1 MILSDEEFM
10 GKPTTTDQAPA
21 APTEQPVSEQAEPS
35 SKRLMTDEEFMGQLT
50 PESQK
55 KVQEFRSQGEQ
66 GRAMLRG
73 AAQGFTLGYEPEL
86 LGGQLYQQ
94 LASPNPA
101 WAFGKGSPPDVAKI
115 PQQAAEIT
123 EAEKK
128 ANLAAQEAHPV
139 TYGIGN
145 VIGSG
150 VNPVL
155 SAVKPG
161 ITSGAVI
168 GGVSGASE
176 GETPA
181 QKLKGT
187 AEGSVAGGV
196 LGGVMKNF
204 VNPNQAEV
212 DRIIKEARDIGID
225 IPRYMA
231 SPNIGMQS
239 TANILK
245 TLPIAG
251 TPIEQAARKTIQ
263 QMGTAAD
270 NLGGVD
276 PEYAGKIFS
285 DSIKK
290 WVTDTSKKTVGSA
303 YDEVS
308 KIMDPRITTPL
319 DNTAN
324 MIAELAAKG
333 QESAIP
339 GKNGAINLVLGAVQ
353 RPDGLNY
360 NGLKNLRTFIGEKL
374 DNPSV
379 LPSDISGSD
388 LKRIY
393 GALTE
398 DLNAAAKNAG
408 NDAGVAAHKAAN
420 DLASQVAEKRESL
433 VSLLGGPGAGASNE
447 NVFGNIIAAASKS
460 PGSADMELLKQAK
473 AIVPPAEWQ
482 KAASGAIAQMGRDAD
497 GNFSPTRFLGPNGY
511 NKLSDAGKD
520 ALFGAPGTSTR
531 DNLETIADVS
541 RQFGNYMKYGNA
553 SGSGHAIIGAETL
566 KEAAKHPIDILATL
580 FGGRKLAEQI
590 SNPSTSSAIADWS
603 RAYLKAMPTSPIGS
617 TLGLAKEGA
626 IQGSLGFLKAAT
638 RNLATVN
645 AKATGENV
653 AALTRGLWKPTADS
667 LGLTGDNADIN
678 RNTGGR
684 TTRATGGPVNLMALS
699 KTAKKKVTQSTKD
712 LLNEDDTTVARALE
726 VANQNI

>member
-10 GKPTTTDQAPA
+10 GKPTTTNQAPA
-21 APTEQPVSEQAEPS
+21 VPVEQPVSAQAETSP
-35 SKRLMTDEEFMGQLT
+35 KRLMTDEEFMGQLT

-55 KVQEFRSQGEQ
+55 KVQEFKSQGEQ

-73 AAQGFTLGYEPEL
+73 AAQGLTLGYEPEL
-86 LGGQLYQQ
+86 AGGQLYQQ
-94 LASPNPA
+94 FANPSPA
-101 WAFGKGSPPDVAKI
+101 WAFGLGSPPDLSKVPEQAKG
-115 PQQAAEIT
+115 IT
-123 EAEKK
+123 ESEKK
-128 ANLAAQEAHPV
+128 ANIAAQEAHPV

-150 VNPVL
+150 INPVL
-155 SAVKPG
+155 NAIKPG

-168 GGVSGASE
+168 GGISGASE

-181 QKLKGT
+181 QKLKGA

-196 LGGVMKNF
+196 LGGVLKNF
-204 VNPNQAEV
+204 TNPNQAEV
-212 DRIIKEARDIGID
+212 ERIIKEARDIGID
-225 IPRYMA
+225 VPRYMA
-231 SPNIGMQS
+231 SPNIAMQS
-239 TANILK
+239 GANILK

-251 TPIEQAARKTIQ
+251 MPIEQAARKTIQ

-285 DSIKK
+285 DSIKN
-290 WVTDTSKKTVGSA
+290 WVTKTSKADVDTA
-303 YDEVS
+303 YNKVS
-308 KIMDPRITTPL
+308 KLMDPSITTPL

-324 MIAELAAKG
+324 MVSELAARG
-333 QESAIP
+333 QESARP
-339 GKNGAINLVLGAVQ
+339 GKNGAIGLVLGAVQ
-353 RPDGLNY
+353 RPGGLNY

-379 LPSDISGSD
+379 LPADISGAD
-388 LKRIY
+388 LKQIY
-393 GALTE
+393 GALTQ

-408 NDAGVAAHKAAN
+408 NDKGVAAHQTAN
-420 DLASQVAEKRESL
+420 DLAKGIADKRESL

-447 NVFGNIIAAASKS
+447 NVFGNIVAAASKS
-460 PGSADMELLKQAK
+460 PGSANMDLLKQAK
-473 AIVPPAEWQ
+473 AIIPPAEWQ

-511 NKLSDAGKD
+511 NKLSDAGKE
-520 ALFGAPGTSTR
+520 ALFGPEGTKTR
-531 DNLETIADVS
+531 DNLETLSDVS

-566 KEAAKHPIDILATL
+566 KEAAKQPIEILATL

-603 RAYLKAMPTSPIGS
+603 KAYLNAMPTSPIGS

-626 IQGSLGFLKAAT
+626 IQGSLAFLKAAT

-645 AKATGENV
+645 AKATGETA
-653 AALTRGLWKPTADS
+653 AALTRGIWKPVSDS

-684 TTRATGGPVNLMALS
+684 IDRATGGAVNLMALS
-699 KTAKKKVTQSTKD
+699 KAAKKRVTQSTEG
-712 LLNEDDTTVARALE
+712 LLDEDDSTVARALE
-726 VANQNI
+726 VANQHI

>member
-21 APTEQPVSEQAEPS
+21 TPVEQPVSAQAEPS
-35 SKRLMTDEEFMGQLT
+35 PKRLMTDEEFMGQLT

-55 KVQEFRSQGEQ
+55 KVQEFKSQGEQ

-86 LGGQLYQQ
+86 AGGQLYQQ
-94 LASPNPA
+94 FANPSPA
-101 WAFGKGSPPDVAKI
+101 WAFGLGSPPDFSKVPEQAK
-115 PQQAAEIT
+115 EIT
-123 EAEKK
+123 ESEKK
-128 ANLAAQEAHPV
+128 ANIAAQEAHPV

-150 VNPVL
+150 INPVL
-155 SAVKPG
+155 NAIKPG

-168 GGVSGASE
+168 GGISGASE

-181 QKLKGT
+181 QKLKGA
-187 AEGSVAGGV
+187 AEGSVAGSV
-196 LGGVMKNF
+196 LGGVLKNF
-204 VNPNQAEV
+204 TNPNQSEV
-212 DRIIKEARDIGID
+212 ERIIKEARDIGID
-225 IPRYMA
+225 VPRYMA
-231 SPNIGMQS
+231 SPNIAMQS
-239 TANILK
+239 GANILK

-251 TPIEQAARKTIQ
+251 MPIEQAARKTIQ

-303 YDEVS
+303 YDDVS
-308 KIMDPRITTPL
+308 KIMDSRVTTTL
-319 DNTAN
+319 DNTADLISK
-324 MIAELAAKG
+324 IAAENVEAAKSG
-333 QESAIP
+333 SS
-339 GKNGAINLVLGAVQ
+339 GAVKLVLPAIQ
-353 RPDGLNY
+353 RPGGLNY
-360 NGLKNLRTFIGEKL
+360 NGLKNLRTSIGEQL
-374 DNPSV
+374 DNPSL
-379 LPSDISGSD
+379 LPSDISGAE

-393 GALTE
+393 GALTK
-398 DLNAAAKNAG
+398 DLDEAAKNAG
-408 NDAGVAAHKAAN
+408 GPQGAAAHAKAN
-420 DLASQVAEKRESL
+420 TLADEIADKRGSL
-433 VSLLGGPGAGASNE
+433 VSLLGGPAAGASNE
-447 NVFGNIIAAASKS
+447 NVFGNIIAAASKA
-460 PGSADMELLKQAK
+460 PGSADMELLKHAK
-473 AIVPPAEWQ
+473 SIIPPAEWQ

-520 ALFGAPGTSTR
+520 ALFGASGTSTR

-566 KEAAKHPIDILATL
+566 KEAVKHPIDILATL

-590 SNPSTSSAIADWS
+590 SNPSTSSAVADWS

-626 IQGSLGFLKAAT
+626 IQGSLAFLKAAT

-645 AKATGENV
+645 AKATGETA
-653 AALTRGLWKPTADS
+653 AALTRGIWKPVSDS

-684 TTRATGGPVNLMALS
+684 IDRATGGAVNLMALS
-699 KTAKKKVTQSTKD
+699 KAAKKRVTQSTEG
-712 LLNEDDTTVARALE
+712 LLDEDDSTVARALE
-726 VANQNI
+726 VANQHI